1 MPEFF
6 TILFYLFCVAIAVQL
21 VYYGLVFS
29 KFSFQKPQTAQSN
42 FQPVSIIICAKN
54 EAENLKVF
62 LPAIL
67 AQDYPV
73 FEVVLINDSSIDKT
87 LEVMEAFKA
96 LHSNIKLVNVKN
108 IEAFWGNKKYAL
120 TLGIKAARYN
130 QLLFTDADCV
140 PVSDRWVHDMS
151 SCFSETKTIVLGYGA
166 YIKEKKSW
174 LNKVIRF
181 ETFLTALQ
189 YFSYAKSNQPYMG
202 VGRNLAYTKTQFF
215 EESGFMSHMDVR
227 SGDDDLFVNQA
238 ATETN
243 TAICFAQTSFTESM
257 PKPTFDLWIRQKRRH
272 VSTAAR
278 YKLKHKILLAV
289 FYVSQLLFW
298 ILGVTLA
305 CFLFHW
311 EIVIALI
318 VLRWGLVLA
327 VAWSAAKKLNER
339 DLVFFYP
346 FLELFLILAQLFIFM
361 NNTVSKPK
369 HWT

>member
-1 MPEFF
+1 MLEFL
-6 TILFYLFCVAIAVQL
+6 TILFCMFCVAIAVQL

-29 KFSFQKPQTAQSN
+29 KFSFQKTQTPQSN
-42 FQPVSIIICAKN
+42 FQPVSVIICAKN
-54 EAENLKVF
+54 EAENLKAF

-87 LEVMEAFKA
+87 FEVMESFKA

-130 QLLFTDADCV
+130 QLLFTDADCM
-140 PVSDRWVHDMS
+140 PVTKHWIHDMS
-151 SCFSETKTIVLGYGA
+151 SFFSETKTIVLGYGA
-166 YIKEKKSW
+166 YKKEKKSW

-189 YFSYAKSNQPYMG
+189 YFSYAKNNKPYMG

-227 SGDDDLFVNQA
+227 SGDDDLFINQA

-243 TAICFAQTSFTESM
+243 TAICIAQTSFTESM
-257 PKPTFDLWIRQKRRH
+257 PKSTFELWIRQKRRH
-272 VSTAAR
+272 VSTASH
-278 YKLKHKILLAV
+278 YKFKHKLMLSV
-289 FYVSQLLFW
+289 FYVSQLFFW
-298 ILGVTLA
+298 ILGVILVSVM
-305 CFLFHW
+305 FNW

-318 VLRWGLVLA
+318 VLRWILVLA
-327 VAWSAAKKLNER
+327 VASSAAKKLNER
-339 DLVFFYP
+339 DLLLYYP
-346 FLELFLILAQLFIFM
+346 FLELFLILTQLFIFIK
-361 NNTVSKPK
+361 NTVSKPK